1 MDLTTLILQHI
12 SFVAWT
18 AFVIW
23 YGVRIQ
29 WERSEYGINT
39 FITGLSLALALTLI
53 EVSILFENDPW
64 RPVARI
70 VVYALIAA
78 AGVQRLYFMARR
90 KNKGTREVRNG
101 NRR

>member
-1 MDLTTLILQHI
+1 MDLTILILQHI
-12 SFVAWT
+12 SFVAWVS
-18 AFVIW
+18 FVIW
-23 YGVRIQ
+23 YGIRIQ

-53 EVSILFENDPW
+53 EVSILFPYDPW

-70 VVYALIAA
+70 AVYGLIAA

-90 KNKGTREVRNG
+90 KNKGSREDHNG